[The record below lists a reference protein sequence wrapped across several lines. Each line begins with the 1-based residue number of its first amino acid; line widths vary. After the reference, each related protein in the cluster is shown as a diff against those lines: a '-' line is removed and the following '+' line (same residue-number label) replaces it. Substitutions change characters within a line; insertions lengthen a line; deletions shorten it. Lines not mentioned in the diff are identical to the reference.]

1 MGKDFRPPLDE
12 GAIWIQVQL
21 PPGISIERSKEMG
34 AELRNKLGQFPEVS
48 YVMTQ
53 VGRDDEG
60 AEAFS
65 LSHIECGVGLKPY
78 DSWTTGRNKAKL
90 IEAMNDTLMTM
101 PGYSVG
107 FSQPIIDMVMDQIAG
122 AHSDLALKIYGED
135 ITETRHIADKVVN
148 VIKQIPGATDVAVD
162 QEPPLPQLQI
172 IADRDRIA
180 QYGLN
185 VSDVADLIELAIG
198 GKAISQIFVGS
209 KSYDVICRFSEETR
223 NTPERIGNLMLTS
236 GTGAKIPLS
245 QVAEIKLTTGASTIS
260 REMNKR
266 HLTIRVNLR
275 GIDLTS
281 FFRKRTG

>member
-1 MGKDFRPPLDE
+1 
-12 GAIWIQVQL
+12 
-21 PPGISIERSKEMG
+21 
-34 AELRNKLGQFPEVS
+34 
-48 YVMTQ
+48 
-53 VGRDDEG
+53 
-60 AEAFS
+60 
-65 LSHIECGVGLKPY
+65 
-78 DSWTTGRNKAKL
+78 
-90 IEAMNDTLMTM
+90 
-101 PGYSVG
+101 
-107 FSQPIIDMVMDQIAG
+107 MDQIAG

-236 GTGAKIPLS
+236 GTGAKIPL
-245 QVAEIKLTTGASTIS
+245 
-260 REMNKR
+260 
-266 HLTIRVNLR
+266 
-275 GIDLTS
+275 
-281 FFRKRTG
+281 RKSN

>member
-1 MGKDFRPPLDE
+1 
-12 GAIWIQVQL
+12 
-21 PPGISIERSKEMG
+21 MG

-65 LSHIECGVGLKPY
+65 LSHIECGIGLKPY

-266 HLTIRVNLR
+266 HLTM
-275 GIDLTS
+275 
-281 FFRKRTG
+281 